1 MEFEIWQFILL
12 FVVGLVAGFI
22 DAVAGGGGLICIP
35 ALLAVGVPPHAALA
49 TNKLQGSFGTL
60 SASINF
66 IKKGYIKFS
75 DIYLGIIF
83 TLIGAILGTT
93 IVLFIDAKF
102 LNYIMPVLLL
112 GIFLYTLFSPTMG
125 EKDRDARMSK
135 NAFYVV
141 FGLFLGFYDG
151 FFGPGTGS
159 FWVFALVALLGL
171 NMKQAVANT
180 KVMNFTSNIVS
191 LAVFIVGGHILW
203 MVGFV
208 MAAGQII
215 GGYLGANLVIT
226 KDIKYIKWI
235 FLTVVGATILKLFI
249 S

>member
-1 MEFEIWQFILL
+1 MEFEIWQLVLL
-12 FVVGLVAGFI
+12 FGVALAAGFV

-75 DIYLGIIF
+75 DIYIGIIF
-83 TLIGAILGTT
+83 TLIGAVLGAV
-93 IVLFIDAKF
+93 IVLLVNAEF

-112 GIFLYTLFSPTMG
+112 GIFLYTLFSPAMG
-125 EKDRDARMSK
+125 EKDRDAKMSK
-135 NAFYVV
+135 NAFYII
-141 FGLFLGFYDG
+141 FGLLLGFYDG

-159 FWVFALVALLGL
+159 LWVFALVALLGL
-171 NMKQAVANT
+171 NMRQAVANT
-180 KVMNFTSNIVS
+180 KVMNFVSNIVS
-191 LAVFIVGGHILW
+191 LAVFLVGGHILW
-203 MVGFV
+203 MVGLV

-226 KDIKYIKWI
+226 KDTKYIKWI